1 MMGFVRLTLAA
12 VIGGVI
18 AVELPRHGMMS
29 ATQEIIAFLTL
40 LMAGLLPAM
49 ILTATILRGDSLS
62 AKRVEEYGAALR
74 LQLRFWS
81 RLFVAATV
89 ATAGVVV
96 AKIFADPETH
106 LHLTLRGR
114 YLDAADVTA
123 IAVFIEG
130 AGIGVVIQRLRAAFR
145 GIISLLDL
153 NVRMAKVDAL
163 ENDRSRLDA
172 LDAQAREVGSVS
184 PYDSSAS
191 RT

>member
-1 MMGFVRLTLAA
+1 MMGFVRLALAA

-62 AKRVEEYGAALR
+62 AKRVEEYGEALR
-74 LQLRFWS
+74 LQLGFWS

-89 ATAGVVV
+89 ATAGVIA
-96 AKIFADPETH
+96 AKIYADPDTYVH
-106 LHLTLRGR
+106 LVVHGR
-114 YLDAADVTA
+114 YLDAADITSA
-123 IAVFIEG
+123 SIFIEG
-130 AGIGVVIQRLRAAFR
+130 AGIGVVVQRLRAAFR
-145 GIISLLDL
+145 GIVSLLDL

-163 ENDRSRLDA
+163 ENDKSRLDA
-172 LDAQAREVGSVS
+172 LDTQARNVATLS
-184 PYDSSAS
+184 PYAKDAS
-191 RT
+191 RP

>member
-1 MMGFVRLTLAA
+1 MMGFVRLALATLLGGAAA
-12 VIGGVI
+12 V
-18 AVELPRHGMMS
+18 ALPRHGVLS

-89 ATAGVVV
+89 ATAGVVI

-106 LHLTLRGR
+106 LHLVFRGR
-114 YLDAADVTA
+114 YLDAADVTT
-123 IAVFIEG
+123 IAVFVEG
-130 AGIGVVIQRLRAAFR
+130 AGISVVIQSLRAAFR
-145 GIISLLDL
+145 GIVSLLDL

-163 ENDRSRLDA
+163 ENDKSRLDA
-172 LDAQAREVGSVS
+172 LDVQAREVASAS
-184 PYDSSAS
+184 PY
-191 RT
+191 TN